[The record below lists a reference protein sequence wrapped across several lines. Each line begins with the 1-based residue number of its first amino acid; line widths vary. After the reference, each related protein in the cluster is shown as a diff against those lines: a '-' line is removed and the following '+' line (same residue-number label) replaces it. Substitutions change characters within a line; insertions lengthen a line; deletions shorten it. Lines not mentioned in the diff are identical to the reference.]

1 MSFPARANRSVKG
14 DRADQYRRSSIFG
27 SRMKL
32 STWSRIIN
40 RTSLPVEAGAVE
52 CRDLIM
58 EGEET
63 EGEVDQEAVSVVDG
77 DEVGADE
84 TTDGDAASAS
94 ASR

>member
-1 MSFPARANRSVKG
+1 
-14 DRADQYRRSSIFG
+14 
-27 SRMKL
+27 MKL
-32 STWSRIIN
+32 STWSRITN
-40 RTSLPVEAGAVE
+40 RTSLPVEAGVVE
-52 CRDLIM
+52 CRDLIT